1 MQKYTKDFDEWNDI
15 KKNVEKNSDQLN
27 NFPKEGEVWVG
38 LLGKNIGV
46 EQNGG
51 FDNFSRPVL
60 VIKKF
65 NNQMFWIVPLSTKQK
80 KLDFYYNF
88 ENKDKQNIS
97 VILAQLKLMSI
108 KRFKR
113 DIYKI
118 SLDDFIEI
126 KKKLK
131 NFLD

>member
-1 MQKYTKDFDEWNDI
+1 MNFDKWNEE
-15 KKNVEKNSDQLN
+15 KKKIERDKNELSR
-27 NFPKEGEVWVG
+27 FPKVGEVWVSF
-38 LLGKNIGV
+38 LGKNIGV

-51 FDNFSRPVL
+51 SNNFSRPVL
-60 VIKKF
+60 IVKKF
-65 NNQMFWIVPLSTKQK
+65 NNQMFWVVPLSTKQK

-118 SLDDFIEI
+118 SRDDFIEI

-131 NFLD
+131 NFLN